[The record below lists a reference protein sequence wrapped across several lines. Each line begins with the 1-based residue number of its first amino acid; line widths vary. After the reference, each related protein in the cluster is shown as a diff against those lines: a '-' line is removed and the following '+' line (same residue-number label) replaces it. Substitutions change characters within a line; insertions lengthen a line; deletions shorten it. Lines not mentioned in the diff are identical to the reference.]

1 MMSEDKILKGQWDT
15 WDHMTIQSYTLTHNT
30 SVFKD
35 KDEKRMNFKPERK
48 ECRFKVINISFDMD
62 TFW

>member
-1 MMSEDKILKGQWDT
+1 
-15 WDHMTIQSYTLTHNT
+15 MTIQSYTLTHNT

-62 TFW
+62 TFGNIRQMFVTLISLVCQ